1 MSDFDIDKSI
11 AALETQIDGRA
22 GISSSNS
29 ILPSISI
36 QSKKSSKAGLI
47 KRAIFSIVLTL
58 AIIIG
63 LKPLQ
68 LYEIKYDDEKEK
80 CRAKLKLAKAAGVG
94 IGIAALLFLVSSKIP
109 FLA

>member
-22 GISSSNS
+22 GIISNNS
-29 ILPSISI
+29 ILPSIST
-36 QSKKSSKAGLI
+36 QSRKSSKASLI
-47 KRAIFSIVLTL
+47 KRAIFSILLTI

-63 LKPLQ
+63 LKPLP
-68 LYEIKYDDEKEK
+68 LYEIKYDDDKEK

-94 IGIAALLFLVSSKIP
+94 IGIAGGLFLLSSKIP
-109 FLA
+109 FLV